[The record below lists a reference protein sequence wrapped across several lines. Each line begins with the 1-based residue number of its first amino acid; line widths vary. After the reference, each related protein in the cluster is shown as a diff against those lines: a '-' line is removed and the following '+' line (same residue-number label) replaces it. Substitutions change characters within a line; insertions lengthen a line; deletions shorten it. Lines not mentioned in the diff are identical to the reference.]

1 MRISDWSSDVCS
13 SDLFTGV
20 TPNKGSVSGNAVI
33 ELAAET
39 GFGLDVLV
47 NAENARVIDRDDL
60 RADVTGPIRLKSD
73 SSGGLISGKV
83 RVDRARFRLGRAA
96 AAAVPRM
103 EVREVNRIASGEEED
118 RKSTRL
124 NSRH

>member
-13 SDLFTGV
+13 SDL
-20 TPNKGSVSGNAVI
+20 
-33 ELAAET
+33 T

-103 EVREVNRIASGEEED
+103 EVREVNRIASGEEDEEPARPWKLD
-118 RKSTRL
+118 IEASGRNQMKIGRA
-124 NSRH
+124 HV